1 MEKKQLTPEEIYKR
15 NQKKSKVLRIL
26 APICFWGFLALAII
40 CLILAIKNSF
50 GNVAEIINMLATKK
64 YTGEELQ
71 ANYQFLVEK
80 YGEWVIGNGG
90 AGFQITFVNIGHA
103 LFSGLA
109 ITNCIFFVV
118 FLVSAYLLGKWL
130 LPKLSSQILLD
141 NQDMVN
147 LVVLKDHSNKKE

>member
-1 MEKKQLTPEEIYKR
+1 MKKKQLTPDEIYKR

-26 APICFWGFLALAII
+26 APICFWGFLALSII

-50 GNVAEIINMLATKK
+50 GNVAEIINMLDTKK

-90 AGFQITFVNIGHA
+90 AGFQITFVNIGRA
-103 LFSGLA
+103 LFSGLM
-109 ITNCIFFVV
+109 ITNFIFCVV

-130 LPKLSSQILLD
+130 LPKLSAQILLD

-147 LVVLKDHSNKKE
+147 LTILKDHNEKKE